1 MLPFWSG
8 RETVVGLADRRAAGD
23 QGLAG
28 LGNAAEQID
37 LSYLAASIDD
47 AGSIDHNVSRFSS
60 IEIQKGLMLLA
71 SDIKLN
77 APLTMRGETFPAAC
91 LSVILDGNAEGSAD
105 VHASGFRRNEVWV
118 SSTNDHHPTTKVVLP
133 NRRVQ
138 TVELV
143 VTKEWFEHR
152 NPTSVDDP
160 VFDALRAAMESPTS
174 LKRRSLDA
182 RLRQIAWSVLHPPEN
197 AAIAAL
203 HLESRALD
211 LLIVLLGE
219 LSDREG
225 QPNGARLTAGALERI
240 MAVREKIDA
249 DPAAITTLATL
260 ASSFGMSASKLK
272 QDFFVAFG
280 TCTGAYVNERRLL
293 LGHELIERH
302 GLSVSE
308 AAYRSGYAH
317 PANFTAAFRRRFG
330 YPPSAMKR

>member
-1 MLPFWSG
+1 M
-8 RETVVGLADRRAAGD
+8 
-23 QGLAG
+23 
-28 LGNAAEQID
+28 GNAAEQID

-47 AGSIDHNVSRFSS
+47 ADSIDHKESRFNS

-105 VHASGFRRNEVWV
+105 VHATGFRRNEVWV
-118 SSTNDHHPTTKVVLP
+118 SSTNDHHHTTKVVLP

-143 VTKEWFEHR
+143 VTKEWLEYQCPR
-152 NPTSVDDP
+152 RSEDP
-160 VFDALRAAMESPTS
+160 AFDALRAAMERPTS
-174 LKRRSLDA
+174 LKRRTLDA

-197 AAIAAL
+197 AAIASL
-203 HLESRALD
+203 HLESRGLD
-211 LLIVLLGE
+211 LLIALLGE
-219 LSDREG
+219 LSDG
-225 QPNGARLTAGALERI
+225 QSTTNGTQLTAGALERI
-240 MAVREKIDA
+240 MAVRERIDA
-249 DPAAITTLATL
+249 DPAAVTTLA
-260 ASSFGMSASKLK
+260 AMAAAFGMSASKLK

-280 TCTGAYVNERRLL
+280 ICTGAYVNERRLL

-308 AAYRSGYAH
+308 AGYRAGYAH

>member
-1 MLPFWSG
+1 M
-8 RETVVGLADRRAAGD
+8 D
-23 QGLAG
+23 
-28 LGNAAEQID
+28 NAAEQID

-47 AGSIDHNVSRFSS
+47 AAAIDHADSRFSS
-60 IEIQKGLMLLA
+60 VEIQKGLMLLA

-77 APLTMRGETFPAAC
+77 SPLTMRGETFPAAC

-118 SSTNDHHPTTKVVLP
+118 SSTNDHHPTTKIVLP

-143 VTKEWFEHR
+143 VTKEWIAHQ
-152 NPTSVDDP
+152 NPNRIDDP
-160 VFDALRAAMESPTS
+160 AFDALRVAMERPTA
-174 LKRRSLDA
+174 LKRRALDA

-203 HLESRALD
+203 HLESRGLD
-211 LLIVLLGE
+211 LLIALLGE
-219 LSDREG
+219 LSKQETSASSA
-225 QPNGARLTAGALERI
+225 QLSASALERI

-260 ASSFGMSASKLK
+260 ASAFGMSASKLK

-280 TCTGAYVNERRLL
+280 TCTGAYINERRLL

-302 GLSVSE
+302 ALSVSE

-330 YPPSAMKR
+330 YPPSALKR

>member
-1 MLPFWSG
+1 M
-8 RETVVGLADRRAAGD
+8 
-23 QGLAG
+23 
-28 LGNAAEQID
+28 GNAAEQID

-47 AGSIDHNVSRFSS
+47 PASIDHSESRFNSV
-60 IEIQKGLMLLA
+60 EIQKGLMLLA

-91 LSVILDGNAEGSAD
+91 LSVILDGNAEGAAD
-105 VHASGFRRNEVWV
+105 VHTSGFRRNEVWV
-118 SSTNDHHPTTKVVLP
+118 SSTNDHHPTTKIVLP

-143 VTKEWFEHR
+143 VTKEWLAHQ
-152 NPTSVDDP
+152 NPNRIDDP
-160 VFDALRAAMESPTS
+160 AFDALRAAMESPTS
-174 LKRRSLDA
+174 LKRRRLDA

-197 AAIAAL
+197 AAIASL

-211 LLIVLLGE
+211 LLIALLNE
-219 LSDREG
+219 LSDEDG
-225 QPNGARLTAGALERI
+225 KPSGAELTARALERI
-240 MAVREKIDA
+240 MTVRERIDA
-249 DPAAITTLATL
+249 DPAAVTTLAAL
-260 ASSFGMSASKLK
+260 AASFGMSASKLK

-280 TCTGAYVNERRLL
+280 TCTGAYINERRLL